1 MQCYVCLESCST
13 RSPCECESAIHPSC
27 WLQMQR
33 KMPHENCTV
42 CKSPLQIEMVSFPA
56 EMPKTVLVVP
66 DDEVDD
72 STLCPLFGLVVVC
85 CSMYLICGYF
95 GKAVLVI
102 GGVKIDDIW
111 EFWSLT
117 HMACSLF
124 SLCLFSRFWAFFKQN
139 HIIC

>member
-42 CKSPLQIEMVSFPA
+42 CKSPLQIEPVSFPA
-56 EMPKTVLVVP
+56 EMPESVLIIP
-66 DDEVDD
+66 DDDD
-72 STLCPLFGLVVVC
+72 DHSTLCPILSFIVFV

-95 GKAVLVI
+95 GKAILI
-102 GGVKIDDIW
+102 FGGTKIDNFW
-111 EFWSLT
+111 EFWSYT
-117 HMACSLF
+117 HVVCSFFTSGLSF
-124 SLCLFSRFWAFFKQN
+124 IFWRQR
-139 HIIC
+139 